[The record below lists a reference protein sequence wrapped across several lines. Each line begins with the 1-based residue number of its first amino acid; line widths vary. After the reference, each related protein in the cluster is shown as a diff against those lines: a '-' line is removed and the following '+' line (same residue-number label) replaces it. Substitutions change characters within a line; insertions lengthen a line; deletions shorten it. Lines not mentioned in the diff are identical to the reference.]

1 MGGQAAGVIVGSIDV
16 AVDVV
21 EGRVDKVVSVVVA
34 RGKQVADVE
43 SGGKAGVEEGACLK
57 GVKVNPN
64 LFGPAVFSDG
74 GGVRAD
80 AT

>member
-1 MGGQAAGVIVGSIDV
+1 MDDQAAGVVVGSIDV
-16 AVDVV
+16 AVEVV
-21 EGRVDKVVSVVVA
+21 EGRVDKVVSIVMG
-34 RGKQVADVE
+34 RSKQVADVE

-64 LFGPAVFSDG
+64 LFGPAVFSDV